1 MGGKLP
7 PAILLALLLLLFS
20 CCSGQNVDVIRSKET
35 NEPPQSASIL
45 GQEDEQVR
53 VVYTLIELCC
63 CCITYPVLQLLLLS
77 CFDSNMQ
84 ADSTPYMC
92 MQVTPI
98 YSNGKLMSNW
108 RENSVGCDQ
117 CVLDD
122 ASAARNSSKASFSAK
137 VAERGIL
144 RLTSMASYPSNR

>member
-1 MGGKLP
+1 
-7 PAILLALLLLLFS
+7 
-20 CCSGQNVDVIRSKET
+20 
-35 NEPPQSASIL
+35 
-45 GQEDEQVR
+45 
-53 VVYTLIELCC
+53 
-63 CCITYPVLQLLLLS
+63 
-77 CFDSNMQ
+77 
-84 ADSTPYMC
+84 

-144 RLTSMASYPSNR
+144 RLTSLASYPSNR